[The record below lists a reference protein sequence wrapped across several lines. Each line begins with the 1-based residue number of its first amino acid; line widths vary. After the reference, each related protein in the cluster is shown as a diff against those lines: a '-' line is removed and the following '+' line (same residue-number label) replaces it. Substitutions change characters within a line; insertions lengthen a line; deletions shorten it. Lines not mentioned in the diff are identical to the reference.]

1 MLLELE
7 RILNDDG
14 MVNIV
19 MADDM
24 ELADNGLLI
33 N

>member
-1 MLLELE
+1 MELE
-7 RILNDDG
+7 AIMKDEG